1 MSGLNNG
8 LRPRIHFELFEDGGY
23 VKFYS
28 MNGNPQAASDF
39 LIGKAISD
47 RSKDGPFAL

>member
-8 LRPRIHFELFEDGGY
+8 LRPRIHFEFFENGGDM
-23 VKFYS
+23 KFYS
-28 MNGNPQAASDF
+28 MKGNPSAASDF